1 MTALDPV
8 YTIGDQI
15 AETMVRHEG
24 CSHKVGIERALKL
37 LQLVKVPSAERR
49 LKAYPHELSGALRQ
63 RAMIALALSC
73 HQACCSPKNQP
84 PHSMPPC
91 KTRC

>member
-24 CSHKVGIERALKL
+24 CSHKVEIERALKL

-49 LKAYPHELSGALRQ
+49 LKAYPHELCGGLRQ
-63 RAMIALALSC
+63 LMNSSNEMAAAR
-73 HQACCSPKNQP
+73 KNEAI
-84 PHSMPPC
+84 
-91 KTRC
+91 RD